1 MHALAH
7 THTEQ
12 LHGAGFVSGLGGF
25 LKDTAAAEDDHAPR
39 ATTSFIQKDA

>member
-7 THTEQ
+7 TQT

-39 ATTSFIQKDA
+39 ATTSFIQKDT